1 MLLIHEIRK
10 SLPYRRGIFTANK
23 SNTKKS
29 TKKFLKNTS
38 NCFQYIFPVFV
49 VVVSAQRIEVG
60 PYIPSYR
67 WMSSVFSFLCCEQL
81 NLAVKPISMQS
92 ITKIANMLYLQIYCT
107 LQWTP
112 KSQSIIHICY
122 TEILISV
129 SWIRDKE
136 TAVFRLLTWRMKK
149 KERSSFH
156 GSLVDVTLLPS
167 ATERTTAITLLSAGH
182 IQ

>member
-1 MLLIHEIRK
+1 MRLENLYHIEGVFSRQQKQHKEI
-10 SLPYRRGIFTANK
+10 N
-23 SNTKKS
+23 
-29 TKKFLKNTS
+29 KKFLKNMS
-38 NCFQYIFPVFV
+38 NCFQYIFRFFFL
-49 VVVSAQRIEVG
+49 VVSAQRIEVG

-67 WMSSVFSFLCCEQL
+67 WMSSVFSFLCCEQI

-107 LQWTP
+107 LQWAP

-122 TEILISV
+122 TEILISI

-136 TAVFRLLTWRMKK
+136 TAVFLLLTWRMKK